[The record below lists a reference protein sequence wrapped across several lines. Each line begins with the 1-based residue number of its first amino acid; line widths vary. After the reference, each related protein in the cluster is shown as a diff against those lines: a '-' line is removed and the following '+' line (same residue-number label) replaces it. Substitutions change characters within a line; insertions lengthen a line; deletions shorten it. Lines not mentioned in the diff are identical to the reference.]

1 MDKELRFKS
10 MSKQRFAIE
19 IKTSIYVGL
28 VTWELFCKVCSL
40 QSLKRTGID
49 FE

>member
-1 MDKELRFKS
+1 MYVKE
-10 MSKQRFAIE
+10 QRFAIE
-19 IKTSIYVGL
+19 IKTSIYVWL
-28 VTWELFCKVCSL
+28 ITWELFCKVSSL

>member
-1 MDKELRFKS
+1 MYVKE
-10 MSKQRFAIE
+10 QRFAIE
-19 IKTSIYVGL
+19 IKTSIYNISLIYVWL
-28 VTWELFCKVCSL
+28 VTWELFCKVLSL